1 MRKIPETIVEVE
13 QPRYKGKLVTMYNL
27 KKKKKRY
34 QPFLFVDY
42 QTQTSRLHFNE
53 LALIYV

>member
-27 KKKKKRY
+27 KRKKR
-34 QPFLFVDY
+34 D
-42 QTQTSRLHFNE
+42 TSHFC
-53 LALIYV
+53 LLIIKLKPAGCISMNLL